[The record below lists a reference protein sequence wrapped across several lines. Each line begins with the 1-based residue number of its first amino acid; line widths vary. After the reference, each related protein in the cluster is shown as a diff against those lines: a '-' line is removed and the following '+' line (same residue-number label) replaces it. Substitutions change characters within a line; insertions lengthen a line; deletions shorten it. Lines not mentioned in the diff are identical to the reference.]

1 MPKNIDDKFYERADA
16 HIHLSNE
23 QIADV
28 GRGNASAS
36 MMYAAARFN
45 AWVSACRFSTTDE
58 MAAAREEEI
67 EYFVDQYRGML
78 EENFDDYVENFSK
91 YMTVD

>member
-1 MPKNIDDKFYERADA
+1 
-16 HIHLSNE
+16 
-23 QIADV
+23 
-28 GRGNASAS
+28 
-36 MMYAAARFN
+36 
-45 AWVSACRFSTTDE
+45 

-78 EENFDDYVENFSK
+78 EDNFDDYVENFSK